1 MSDAIQE
8 AKRRL
13 PLPALMH
20 RLGLGPHAKK
30 SAHCT
35 FHDDQRNSFSVYKNG
50 SGEFRFKCFAGC
62 GEGDE
67 ITFLEKHYGI
77 SNKEATKLFLEIA
90 GVNGATPAPRKVAS
104 APISK
109 STSPLDWQT
118 CVEAFTDK
126 DVQRL
131 AKWRGYSIEFCGW
144 LKENCLVGLYNGCIA
159 FPYMSGLATL

>member
-104 APISK
+104 APISNRHHRWTGRRVLRRSRTK
-109 STSPLDWQT
+109 TFSGSRNGAATQSSF
-118 CVEAFTDK
+118 A
-126 DVQRL
+126 
-131 AKWRGYSIEFCGW
+131 
-144 LKENCLVGLYNGCIA
+144 VG
-159 FPYMSGLATL
+159 